1 MLWDIPYSTNSNVI
15 PGISIMMGHSRRPP
29 QRIPIQLNVTK
40 FGFQIILI
48 YLPATTIVYT
58 FPFIFSLQN
67 TTKRKELF
75 PLKRT
80 TFVYVLSSDW

>member
-40 FGFQIILI
+40 FGFHYITLEKYNSKFYEKINKI
-48 YLPATTIVYT
+48 
-58 FPFIFSLQN
+58 
-67 TTKRKELF
+67 
-75 PLKRT
+75 
-80 TFVYVLSSDW
+80 